1 MVEVKEVLMAKTISI
16 AKSNPEFKQAVEA
29 ECLKQVRGDYN
40 VAFDRLIEID
50 QATPILPAKERDA
63 IISLVK
69 QMKDFKPGRMPIIFV
84 PVMETRDPRYK
95 NEYATK
101 RESSERPSAAL
112 PANPNNYIIAVDQEN
127 DVKKGKKSNALQPM
141 VNGRVYDDTLD
152 CQAAEYYSGYFI
164 DDSGNLTYYACINE
178 AIAWDVDIWIYGY
191 EEDVSPGNQVMS
203 DYDINGPSFAST
215 PNLRQRTD
223 GSMEYVAFFQAISG
237 ELNDIENWK
246 FGKLELKVFIAS
258 STGTTIFEQPLG
270 KLRRRNFTDE
280 KWVNVRKP
288 LGHWYTSIWGNV
300 QYERWIEE
308 NDGNNI
314 NLSTNV
320 TYTANGANYTT
331 SWSVGAKQNDNN
343 LGLSPVL
350 WTDHTIYYVLQD
362 PSNSGQKYSIAH
374 AWFQRRDF

>member
-1 MVEVKEVLMAKTISI
+1 
-16 AKSNPEFKQAVEA
+16 
-29 ECLKQVRGDYN
+29 
-40 VAFDRLIEID
+40 
-50 QATPILPAKERDA
+50 
-63 IISLVK
+63 
-69 QMKDFKPGRMPIIFV
+69 MKDFKPGQMPIIFV

-101 RESSERPSAAL
+101 RESLERPSAAL
-112 PANPNNYIIAVDQEN
+112 PANPNNYIIAVDQDNE
-127 DVKKGKKSNALQPM
+127 VKKGKKSNAVQPT
-141 VNGRVYDDTLD
+141 VNGRVYDDTTLD
-152 CQAAEYYSGYFI
+152 CQAAEYYPGYII
-164 DDSGNLTYYACINE
+164 DDSGDLTYYFCINE

-203 DYDINGPSFAST
+203 DYDINGGSFANT

-223 GSMEYVAFFQAISG
+223 GSMEYVGFIQVKSG
-237 ELNDIENWK
+237 ELNDIEKWVQ
-246 FGKLELKVFIAS
+246 GKLELKIFIAS
-258 STGTTIFEQPLG
+258 STGTTIFEQPVR
-270 KLRRRNFTDE
+270 KLRRSNFTNE
-280 KWVNVRKP
+280 KWVNLRIP

-308 NDGNNI
+308 NRGSNI

-350 WTDHTIYYVLQD
+350 WTDHTIYLVVQD
-362 PSNSGQKYSIAH
+362 PYNSGQKYSIAH
-374 AWFQRRDF
+374 AWFQRHDF